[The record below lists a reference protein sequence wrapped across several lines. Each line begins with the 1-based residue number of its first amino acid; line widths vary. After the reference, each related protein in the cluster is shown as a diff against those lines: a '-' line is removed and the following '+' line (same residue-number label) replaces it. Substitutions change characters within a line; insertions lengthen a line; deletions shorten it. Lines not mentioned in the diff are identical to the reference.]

1 MCVRERERERE
12 RKHTQSHLAIVVD
25 VLLIGDFDVTDI
37 TAIRGFLR
45 RVDLLGHASV
55 QGFCH
60 PCALVLLCVCVCV
73 CVCARARVC
82 TCVCVCVC
90 VCALCV
96 CGVCVC
102 VCVCACVCTTH
113 VHIYTHACA
122 KTNCYPMAFVLL
134 GPTHTHMRGAGVS

>member
-1 MCVRERERERE
+1 MCVCERERERE

-73 CVCARARVC
+73 CVCA
-82 TCVCVCVC
+82 
-90 VCALCV
+90 
-96 CGVCVC
+96 
-102 VCVCACVCTTH
+102 CVCTTH